1 MRKLASLMSVLLLLA
16 WIPACKGKPAR
27 KAVRTPAK
35 KISRQAAVKE
45 EKMVIPSKPEIFK
58 IKKVEY
64 NPAGRRD
71 PFLSIVSLT
80 KQKVQKKRKKSLN
93 PLENYDVADFRL
105 LGVIYDGKDYY
116 ASILLPDG
124 KAFTVKKG
132 MKLGLYGGSIIDISP
147 DSLVIREYVMNY
159 KGELRPKDTVLKL
172 RKEEE

>member
-1 MRKLASLMSVLLLLA
+1 MRKLASLMLIVLLLA

-27 KAVRTPAK
+27 KPVKTPAK
-35 KISRQAAVKE
+35 KVSRAAQKE
-45 EKMVIPSKPEIFK
+45 ENVVIPSKPEIFR

-64 NPAGRRD
+64 NPTGRRD

-132 MKLGLYGGSIIDISP
+132 MKLGLYGGSIIDVSP

-159 KGELRPKDTVLKL
+159 KGELKPKDTVLKL